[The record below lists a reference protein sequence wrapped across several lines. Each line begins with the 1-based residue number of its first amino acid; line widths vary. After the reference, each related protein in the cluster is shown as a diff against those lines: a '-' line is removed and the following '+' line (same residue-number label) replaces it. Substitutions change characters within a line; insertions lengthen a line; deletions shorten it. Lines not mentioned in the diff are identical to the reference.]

1 MFRIKI
7 VSVLFVLAFVIGAFV
22 YFYVYKQHRDIS
34 SEKPEFKL
42 SASEFVSEFSSNQ
55 KIANNKYADQTIL
68 IYGKISSLDLATNTI
83 ILNEKV
89 IAVLVSKQNG
99 SLSVGQKIAIKG
111 RFVGYDDLFEELR
124 MDQCIIN

>member
-1 MFRIKI
+1 M
-7 VSVLFVLAFVIGAFV
+7 
-22 YFYVYKQHRDIS
+22 
-34 SEKPEFKL
+34 
-42 SASEFVSEFSSNQ
+42 
-55 KIANNKYADQTIL
+55 